1 MDGGNARNRSG
12 AFPYGQIYRKWI
24 SAVQQE
30 YGRYLERFDL
40 VMKIQLDM
48 YQTLAAAVLVL
59 MLGAYLKS
67 KIHFLEQF
75 CIPAPVVG
83 GLLFAIFTC
92 ICYVTGVAEFSFDD
106 TLREVC
112 MVFFFTSVGFQAN
125 LKVLKSGGKS
135 LVVFLGL
142 VILLIVSQN
151 LVAVGMS
158 KLLGLSPLIGMC
170 TGSIPMVGG
179 HGTAGAFGPVL
190 EDFNI
195 SGATTICTAA
205 ATFGLICGSLI
216 GGPLGKRLIEKK
228 KLLETAI
235 TEDDSLLVEEEE
247 KHERHTNMYA
257 AAVFQLILA
266 IGLGT
271 IFSYFLTKTG
281 MTFPIYIGAMIAAAL
296 FRNIGEYSG
305 KFTIHMGE
313 INDLGGISLSLFL
326 GIAMITLKLW
336 QLADLALPL
345 FILLAVQ
352 ALLIAVF
359 TYFLEFN
366 IMGRDYDAAVLVA
379 GTCGFGMGA
388 TPNAMANMQ
397 AICEKYTTSV
407 KAYLLIPLVGSLFA
421 DFINSLVITFFI
433 NFI

>member
-1 MDGGNARNRSG
+1 
-12 AFPYGQIYRKWI
+12 
-24 SAVQQE
+24 
-30 YGRYLERFDL
+30 
-40 VMKIQLDM
+40 MKIQLDM
-48 YQTLAAAVLVL
+48 YQTLAIAVLVL
-59 MLGAYLKS
+59 LLGSALK
-67 KIHFLEQF
+67 KRIYFLEKF
-75 CIPAPVVG
+75 CIPAPVIG
-83 GLLFAIFTC
+83 GLLFAIMTC
-92 ICYVTGVAEFSFDD
+92 VCYATGIAEFSFDD

-142 VILLIVSQN
+142 VIVLILLQN
-151 LVAVGMS
+151 LTAVGLAKVM
-158 KLLGLSPLIGMC
+158 GLDPLIGMC

-205 ATFGLICGSLI
+205 ATFGLIFGSLI
-216 GGPLGKRLIEKK
+216 GGPLGKRLIEKHD
-228 KLLETAI
+228 LLKTAA
-235 TEDDSLLVEEEE
+235 TEDDSLLVEDEK

-271 IFSYFLTKTG
+271 IFSMLLTKTG
-281 MTFPIYIGAMIAAAL
+281 LTFPIYIGAMLAAAL
-296 FRNIGEYSG
+296 MRNICEYT
-305 KFTIHMGE
+305 KVTTIHMGE

-336 QLADLALPL
+336 QLASLALPL
-345 FILLAVQ
+345 IILLAAQIV
-352 ALLIAVF
+352 LICIF
-359 TYFLEFN
+359 TYFIEFN
-366 IMGRDYDAAVLVA
+366 IMGRDYDAAILVA

-397 AICEKYTTSV
+397 AVCEKYVPSV

-421 DFINSLVITFFI
+421 DFLNSLVITFFI
-433 NFI
+433 NIL

>member
-1 MDGGNARNRSG
+1 
-12 AFPYGQIYRKWI
+12 
-24 SAVQQE
+24 
-30 YGRYLERFDL
+30 
-40 VMKIQLDM
+40 MKIQLDM

-59 MLGAYLKS
+59 LLGSYLRK
-67 KIHFLEQF
+67 KINILEKF
-75 CIPAPVVG
+75 CIPAPVIG

-92 ICYVTGVAEFSFDD
+92 VCYTTGIIEFSFDD

-135 LVVFLGL
+135 LLVFLAL
-142 VILLIVSQN
+142 VITLIFSQN
-151 LVAVGMS
+151 LLAIGLS
-158 KLLGLSPLIGMC
+158 KVLGLNPLIGMC

-195 SGATTICTAA
+195 KGATTICTAA
-205 ATFGLICGSLI
+205 ATFGLITGSLV
-216 GGPLGKRLIEKK
+216 GGPIGKRLIEKK
-228 KLLETAI
+228 NLMYNVQA
-235 TEDDSLLVEEEE
+235 EDDSLLVEDEE
-247 KHERHTNMYA
+247 KHQRHTNMYA

-271 IFSYFLTKTG
+271 IFSYFLTMTG
-281 MTFPIYIGAMIAAAL
+281 LTFPIYIGAMLAAAL
-296 FRNIGEYSG
+296 MRNITEYSG
-305 KFTIHMGE
+305 NGTIHMGE

-326 GIAMITLKLW
+326 GMAMITLKLW
-336 QLADLALPL
+336 ELATLALPL
-345 FILLAVQ
+345 IILLAAQ
-352 ALLIAVF
+352 TALICIF
-359 TYFLEFN
+359 TYFVIFN
-366 IMGRDYDAAVLVA
+366 VMGRDYDAAVLSA

-397 AICEKYTTSV
+397 AICDRYVPSV
-407 KAYLLIPLVGSLFA
+407 KAYLIIPLIGSLFA

-433 NFI
+433 NIL

>member
-1 MDGGNARNRSG
+1 MAENKKAEKDR
-12 AFPYGQIYRKWI
+12 F
-24 SAVQQE
+24 AVLAQ
-30 YGRYLERFDL
+30 GPDCADVWKGL
-40 VMKIQLDM
+40 VMYMKIQLDM

-92 ICYVTGVAEFSFDD
+92 ICYVTGIAEFSFDD
-106 TLREVC
+106 ILREVC

-135 LVVFLGL
+135 LVIFLGL

-158 KLLGLSPLIGMC
+158 KVLGLSPLIGMC

-195 SGATTICTAA
+195 DGATTICTAA

-228 KLLETAI
+228 NLLETAI
-235 TEDDSLLVEEEE
+235 PEDDSLLVEEEE

-271 IFSYFLTKTG
+271 IFSYFLTRTG

-296 FRNIGEYSG
+296 FRNIGEYTG

-345 FILLAVQ
+345 FILLAAQVF
-352 ALLIAVF
+352 LIAVF
-359 TYFLEFN
+359 TYFIEFN

>member
-1 MDGGNARNRSG
+1 MAENKKAEKDR
-12 AFPYGQIYRKWI
+12 F
-24 SAVQQE
+24 AVLAQ
-30 YGRYLERFDL
+30 GPDCADVWKGL
-40 VMKIQLDM
+40 VMYMKIQLDM

-92 ICYVTGVAEFSFDD
+92 ICYVTGIAEFSFDD
-106 TLREVC
+106 ILREVC

-135 LVVFLGL
+135 LVIFLGL

-158 KLLGLSPLIGMC
+158 KVLGLSPLIGMC

-195 SGATTICTAA
+195 DGATTICTAA

-228 KLLETAI
+228 NLLETAI
-235 TEDDSLLVEEEE
+235 PEDDSLLVEEEE

-296 FRNIGEYSG
+296 FRNIGEYTG

-345 FILLAVQ
+345 FILLAAQVF
-352 ALLIAVF
+352 LIAVF
-359 TYFLEFN
+359 TYFIEFN